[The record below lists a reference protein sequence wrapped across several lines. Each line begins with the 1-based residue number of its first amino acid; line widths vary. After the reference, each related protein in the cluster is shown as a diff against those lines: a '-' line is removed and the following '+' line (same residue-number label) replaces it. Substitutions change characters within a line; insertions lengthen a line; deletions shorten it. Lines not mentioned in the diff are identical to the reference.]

1 MSKLNTIKTLSVA
14 AGAACLALSTTGAA
28 QAFQINSSAFGSG
41 AVVESFEGLSVGP
54 NLDNPFGGYLVP
66 GVNSPFTFASGV
78 TLTGPIPS
86 NLNNVIV
93 GDFSLG
99 GADFGLGGNGSI
111 GSAGDVPDG
120 IAYLGINSDSNRNSI
135 EFTFASDILRVGG
148 FVTGATYSGSPAN
161 NIITLSAFDAL
172 NNLLETVSVSGVD
185 VSNWGANFLGLEN
198 SGGIRKITINGDF
211 TVLDKLTF
219 EAGATQAVP
228 EPASVLGLLA
238 LGALGMGKGLK
249 RKQ

>member
-1 MSKLNTIKTLSVA
+1 MSKLNGIKTLSVA

-54 NLDNPFGGYLVP
+54 NVIGNPFLGYLYP

-78 TLTGPIPS
+78 TLTGPIPNS
-86 NLNNVIV
+86 LSGVLV

-99 GADFGLGGNGSI
+99 VAFFSLDSNGFI
-111 GSAGDVPDG
+111 GSASNVPDG
-120 IAYLGINSDSNRNSI
+120 TAYLGSINLSNQGSI

-148 FVTGATYSGSPAN
+148 FVTDTLGSFPGN

-172 NNLLETVSVSGVD
+172 NNLLETVSISGVN
-185 VSNWGANFLGLEN
+185 VSNWGSNFLGLEN

-219 EAGATQAVP
+219 EAAATQPVP
-228 EPASVLGLLA
+228 EPASVLGLVA
-238 LGALGMGKGLK
+238 LGVLGVGKGLK